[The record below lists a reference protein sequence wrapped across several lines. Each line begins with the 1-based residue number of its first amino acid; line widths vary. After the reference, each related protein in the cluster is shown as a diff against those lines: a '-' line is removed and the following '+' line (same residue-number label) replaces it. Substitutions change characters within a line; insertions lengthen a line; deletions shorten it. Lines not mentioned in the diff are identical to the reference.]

1 MVLRAGFKKKLQLYV
16 ELKIYDKNRRKITGP
31 QCVKITKAFCTTSNE
46 ALCIVA
52 DTTPIILKIEEA
64 VRLYN
69 LKKGRGNQTHV
80 IDREV
85 DLKHWQ
91 HPADDAKII
100 EADDHKDQLIH
111 AYTDGSKT
119 RNGVRSGVA
128 IFFGEELALQ
138 EKFKLDNR
146 CTNNQAEQLAI
157 TKALE
162 AIGKIDIA
170 EGTPR
175 TATIFTDSRVSIESI
190 KNNRNHNH
198 LIKDIR
204 KKITSL
210 ERANWN
216 IKYLVSRPMLEW

>member
-1 MVLRAGFKKKLQLYV
+1 LNILILLNSPYIYRAY
-16 ELKIYDKNRRKITGP
+16 
-31 QCVKITKAFCTTSNE
+31 
-46 ALCIVA
+46 
-52 DTTPIILKIEEA
+52 
-64 VRLYN
+64 
-69 LKKGRGNQTHV
+69 QTQV

-111 AYTDGSKT
+111 VYTDGSKT

-138 EKFKLDNR
+138 EKFELDNR

-162 AIGKIDIA
+162 VIGKIDIA
-170 EGTPR
+170 EGTPL

-190 KNNRNHNH
+190 KNTRNHNH
-198 LIKDIR
+198 LIEDIR
-204 KKITSL
+204 KKMTSL

-216 IKYLVSRPMLEW
+216 IKISWIKAHVGVVGNKLAGRLAKAAASDGDAQIAFSRPPMCSLINKTVEETQLNWQKEWEECTKA